1 MSRWPSWLGGRGGA
15 EVPGDAGASA
25 GRIPEESRR
34 PSTGLAEFLQ
44 LLPAGGKVLHL
55 GAASDLTFQYL
66 SSLGQLSMSVDL
78 LQGYHEMGG
87 SRDEALQGFLS
98 EFCSFRDADFDG
110 ALIWD
115 QLQYL
120 PALVR
125 EEVVT
130 RVHHTLRPGA
140 PLLAMFHTG
149 ELPGAPAVHHI
160 LNQREV
166 ASVTRG
172 LKMAAEPMSIRQ
184 IDQLFERFA
193 GLKYFLNRTS
203 LREALIQR

>member
-1 MSRWPSWLGGRGGA
+1 MRRWPSWLGGRGGT
-15 EVPGDAGASA
+15 EPPDKPGASG

-34 PSTGLAEFLQ
+34 PSTGLTELLQ

-66 SSLGQLSMSVDL
+66 SSLGLVAMSVDVV
-78 LQGYHEMGG
+78 QGYQETGG
-87 SRDEALQGFLS
+87 SKDEALQGFLS

-110 ALIWD
+110 ALVWD
-115 QLQYL
+115 QLQFL
-120 PALVR
+120 PGFVR

-149 ELPGAPAVHHI
+149 DLPGSPAVHHI

-166 ASVTRG
+166 ASVARG
-172 LKMAAEPMSIRQ
+172 LKVAAEKMSIRQ